1 MDGDALPPSQ
11 IDPVG
16 GEGPEAEGGCGGVGE
31 EAALGGDPP
40 LLPPLQLEEGGGTIG
55 DLLSIPS
62 SCGRAPGDCGC
73 VEEGAWQQVIQS
85 QDRSGA
91 SVCTSRSDG
100 RMNRWKEL

>member
-11 IDPVG
+11 TDPVG

-40 LLPPLQLEEGGGTIG
+40 LLPPLQPEEGGGTKD
-55 DLLSIPS
+55 DLLASP
-62 SCGRAPGDCGC
+62 GDRAPGDCGC

-91 SVCTSRSDG
+91 RVCTSRRDG
-100 RMNRWKEL
+100 RMNRWEEL